1 MRMPKKGKTV
11 SFQLA
16 FLSRVIGAL
25 TEARSMRQRL
35 MRERC
40 ESGRW
45 FGIRRILVGKIGDAT
60 AGWHEPEDRD
70 QRKPNNP
77 ANWTACQWDTKIFS
91 QMKRSKVL
99 FSLLEPKEKVLKG
112 WNRNLRTQP
121 FNGDDDQT
129 RAWKCFG
136 KSFIEFSWDVS
147 CEKCWKNG
155 SVCQSDN
162 LEEKQKEFQEAAH
175 FLPWNGSSSWERR
188 R

>member
-91 QMKRSKVL
+91 QMKRSNVL
-99 FSLLEPKEKVLKG
+99 FSWLETKEKFWKG
-112 WNRNLRTQP
+112 EIEMCALSPLMVTMTRPEHGNALAKASLSFLGMWAVKSVERMEVSVNLTTWRRSRRNSKRLLT
-121 FNGDDDQT
+121 
-129 RAWKCFG
+129 
-136 KSFIEFSWDVS
+136 SFP
-147 CEKCWKNG
+147 G
-155 SVCQSDN
+155 M
-162 LEEKQKEFQEAAH
+162 AARV
-175 FLPWNGSSSWERR
+175 ERR